1 MPDILSLNQ
10 LIADRVR
17 KHPDLQILAIP
28 DKNFNY
34 TTYTTAELD
43 AAASLLANYLRDT
56 GALPGRAKGDATS
69 RLTVGLLGVSNID
82 YVVTEMALYRMGYCV
97 LFLSPNNSPPAIAH
111 LLTIT
116 NASHIIVQDAL
127 LPSATTAL
135 THLAVPSSVS
145 IIHQPPSDVFGPD
158 ARVAHPD
165 RTHWDPP
172 LTPDV
177 EFLLPVTII
186 HSSGSTGFP
195 KPIIAT
201 NKAAVGNCIMNFNL
215 TSLTTLP
222 LYHGHGHSNLYRAW
236 YAATPLY
243 LFPTGSIPLTSANI
257 IKLLSQAQD
266 IQALYGVP
274 FALKLLAE
282 TPEGLQVLKRLKLVM
297 FGGSACPD
305 ELGDF
310 LVSQGVP
317 LVGHYGL
324 SEMGQLM
331 TSFRDFD
338 TDKEW
343 NWVRAKGPYIHT
355 GVHEYM
361 RFVPCDSDTYEL
373 YILDGWYTKVMSN
386 QPDGSYATKDLFI
399 KHPTIPD
406 AYKYIGRVD
415 DTLIMVNGEKT
426 NPVPIELTLRS
437 SPHIV
442 DAIVFGA
449 RRTQIGALIL
459 PSEAAQHF
467 SQDEFIRSITSTV
480 ALANAEAPSH
490 SQLFTE
496 ALVFLPYGTQIP
508 RADKGSILRPKVYRE
523 FEKEIERVY
532 KRLEGEVGSE
542 GKIRVEKEGE
552 ARVVVRDVIGR
563 MIERPIDGLEDDTD
577 LFDFGLDSLQSGR
590 IRNAIQREIDLGG
603 KTLSINAV
611 FEHPSITKCVGIQL
625 IVTATHASSLARL
638 AKLVASLSTGKET
651 DDLQT
656 SPQKLMLELVDRYS
670 QFTYPLEVH
679 AKWVNDRTT
688 STSGKVVVLTG
699 ATGSLGSYILDELL
713 ADEDVE
719 TVYCLCRAN
728 DDTHAADRLAQ
739 SMKSRRLLTRLSVA
753 NANAKKRIVALAADL
768 PAVRLG
774 LDGERY
780 RQIASRVTVII
791 HNAWA
796 VNFNLGISSFETHI
810 RGAVNLM
817 HLALSSPRS
826 QPAKFFFASSVS
838 AVANWPGPGLV
849 PEAVMDNPAVAQ
861 EMGYA
866 QSKWVM
872 EKLCQIAA
880 RTTPMHTA
888 VLRIGQMVGD
898 TTNGIWNES
907 EGISLIIKCADTI
920 GILPRLDDHVSWL
933 PVNYAAKSIVELVDL
948 PMPADCPVY
957 HVLHP
962 TRIAWSAVLDTLH
975 AAHLNFKALP
985 RRDWL
990 KALRASDPD
999 QRRNPSRKL
1008 LAFYEGK
1015 YGAEEETA
1023 RAGLCT
1029 DKTVEAS
1036 QWLRDAPVVNEG
1048 LVAKWVSAWRESGFL
1063 PKP

>member
-1 MPDILSLNQ
+1 
-10 LIADRVR
+10 
-17 KHPDLQILAIP
+17 
-28 DKNFNY
+28 
-34 TTYTTAELD
+34 
-43 AAASLLANYLRDT
+43 
-56 GALPGRAKGDATS
+56 
-69 RLTVGLLGVSNID
+69 
-82 YVVTEMALYRMGYCV
+82 
-97 LFLSPNNSPPAIAH
+97 
-111 LLTIT
+111 
-116 NASHIIVQDAL
+116 
-127 LPSATTAL
+127 
-135 THLAVPSSVS
+135 
-145 IIHQPPSDVFGPD
+145 
-158 ARVAHPD
+158 
-165 RTHWDPP
+165 
-172 LTPDV
+172 
-177 EFLLPVTII
+177 
-186 HSSGSTGFP
+186 
-195 KPIIAT
+195 
-201 NKAAVGNCIMNFNL
+201 
-215 TSLTTLP
+215 
-222 LYHGHGHSNLYRAW
+222 
-236 YAATPLY
+236 
-243 LFPTGSIPLTSANI
+243 
-257 IKLLSQAQD
+257 
-266 IQALYGVP
+266 
-274 FALKLLAE
+274 
-282 TPEGLQVLKRLKLVM
+282 M

-361 RFVPCDSDTYEL
+361 RFVPCGSDTYEL

-406 AYKYIGRVD
+406 AYKSIGRVD

-523 FEKEIERVY
+523 FEKEIEGVY

-542 GKIRVEKEGE
+542 GKIRVEKERE
-552 ARVVVRDVIGR
+552 ARVVVREVIGR

-577 LFDFGLDSLQSGR
+577 LFDFGLDSLQSSR

-603 KTLSINAV
+603 KKLSINAV
-611 FEHPSITKCVGIQL
+611 FEHPSITK
-625 IVTATHASSLARL
+625 L
-638 AKLVASLSTGKET
+638 AKLVASLSSGKET
-651 DDLQT
+651 DAVQT
-656 SPQKLMLELVDRYS
+656 SPQKLMLELVERYS
-670 QFTYPLEVH
+670 HFTYPLEVH
-679 AKWVNDRTT
+679 AKWANDRTT

-699 ATGSLGSYILDELL
+699 ATGSLGPYILDELL

-719 TVYCLCRAN
+719 TVYCLCRAK
-728 DDTHAADRLAQ
+728 DDTHAADRLTE

-753 NANAKKRIVALAADL
+753 NANAKQRIVALAADL

-796 VNFNLGISSFETHI
+796 VNFNLGISSFEMHI

-849 PEAVMDNPAVAQ
+849 PEAVTDNPVVAQ

-907 EGISLIIKCADTI
+907 EGISLIIKVMCRHDWY
-920 GILPRLDDHVSWL
+920 PPQLDDHVSWL

-962 TRIAWSAVLDTLH
+962 TRIAWSTVLDALH
-975 AAHLNFKALP
+975 AARLNFKALP
-985 RRDWL
+985 RHDWL
-990 KALRASDPD
+990 KSLRASDPD

-1036 QWLRDAPVVNEG
+1036 RWLREAPVVDEG
-1048 LVAKWVSAWRESGFL
+1048 LVAKWVGAWRGADFCQRLES
-1063 PKP
+1063 